1 MPQRLIV
8 GVSGASGAVLARE
21 TLRQLADR
29 GVETHLVVSRG
40 SRQTIAHELGSDG
53 FAALNAMAAHL
64 YSEQDLAA
72 PIASGSFRTDGMI
85 VVPCSMRSLA
95 AMAHGLG
102 DNLLTRAA
110 DVVLKEKRRL
120 VVAPREAPLHEGHLD
135 AMLRLAR
142 LGAVIAPPVPPFY
155 AAPASIEDIV
165 REIAAR
171 LIGWAGVDPGE
182 AMTRWGDRGDT
193 KSGLNEQ

>member
-8 GVSGASGAVLARE
+8 GVTGASGAVLARE

-40 SRQTIAHELGSDG
+40 ARITIAHELGPDG
-53 FAALNAMAAHL
+53 FAVLNAMAAHA
-64 YSEQDLAA
+64 YSAQDLAA

-182 AMTRWGDRGDT
+182 AMTRWGERGDT
-193 KSGLNEQ
+193 KSGHDEQ

>member
-1 MPQRLIV
+1 MTRRMIV
-8 GVSGASGAVLARE
+8 GVSGASGAVLALE
-21 TLRQLADR
+21 TLRLLAQAK
-29 GVETHLVVSRG
+29 VETHLVMSAGARM
-40 SRQTIAHELGSDG
+40 TIAHELGADG
-53 FAALNAMAAHL
+53 HHRLAAFADHVHSPRN
-64 YSEQDLAA
+64 LAA
-72 PIASGSFRTDGMI
+72 PIASGSFRTEGMI

-120 VVAPREAPLHEGHLD
+120 VVAPREAPLHEGHLE

-155 AAPASIEDIV
+155 AKPATMEDMV
-165 REIAAR
+165 REVAAR
-171 LIGWAGVDPGE
+171 LVNWAGVDPGE
-182 AMTRWGDRGDT
+182 ALTRWGEDIADR
-193 KSGLNEQ
+193 L

>member
-1 MPQRLIV
+1 MRKRMIV
-8 GVSGASGAVLARE
+8 GVTGASGAVLALE
-21 TLRQLADR
+21 TLRLLALA
-29 GVETHLVVSRG
+29 GLETHLVVSAGARM
-40 SRQTIAHELGSDG
+40 TVAHELGADG
-53 FAALNAMAAHL
+53 LARLTALAGHTHSPRN
-64 YSEQDLAA
+64 LAA
-72 PIASGSFRTDGMI
+72 PIASGSFRTEGMI

-110 DVVLKEKRRL
+110 DVVLKERRRL
-120 VVAPREAPLHEGHLD
+120 VVAPREAPLHEGHIE

-155 AAPASIEDIV
+155 TKPATMEDMV

-171 LIGWAGVDPGE
+171 LVNWAGVDPGD
-182 AMTRWGDRGDT
+182 ALTRWGDDPAG
-193 KSGLNEQ
+193 